1 MAKSGRRGL
10 RAKGWNGG
18 VRRWVWK
25 FGILFPLGREGRVC
39 FWVSGGGEFFLWG
52 VLEWGTGNGG
62 VRGIF

>member
-1 MAKSGRRGL
+1 M
-10 RAKGWNGG
+10 
-18 VRRWVWK
+18 WK